1 MPGRRGRT
9 GGGRE
14 AAGKQAGEEALFKK
28 NRNIFVVNVTM
39 YTIEFLTSTSLRF
52 RHVKTTLNRSRFD
65 VLLAISARARPTA
78 WPRPDSLLWWI

>member
-1 MPGRRGRT
+1 M
-9 GGGRE
+9 
-14 AAGKQAGEEALFKK
+14 
-28 NRNIFVVNVTM
+28 M

-78 WPRPDSLLWWI
+78 WLRPDSLLWWI